1 MKRLSL
7 FILILILSVSLLS
20 GCTKD
25 QPVSDNND
33 DISTHT
39 DIIPREQT
47 FITQMDFALD
57 IFVGKVISVEDLD
70 DNVRF
75 TNFSSGC
82 DDGYKYKIYT
92 IKVEKV
98 YLPYVVTEG
107 TTIKVVSP
115 YIKLSKSN
123 EFVLP
128 LEKGEKY
135 ILTGMP
141 QPYLKEPII
150 VAPANMSAKITKK
163 GELIPISSPAEEMYN
178 GITTLK
184 QLEGCEDFINLCKNG
199 KPKLP
204 EIFYMEKDEE
214 YDWNNTS
221 KYDKRIED
229 AAEKVKAALP
239 VDSKV
244 KMNIDYDNFASP
256 FDS

>member
-47 FITQMDFALD
+47 FNAELEFASD

-75 TNFSSGC
+75 TNFSSGY
-82 DDGYKYKIYT
+82 DDGYRRKIYT

-115 YIKLSKSN
+115 YTKLSKSE
-123 EFVLP
+123 EFISP

-135 ILTGMP
+135 ILSGMP

-150 VAPANMSAKITKK
+150 VAPANMSAKITKD
-163 GELIPISSPAEEMYN
+163 GEIIPISTPAQEMYN
-178 GITTLK
+178 GISTIE
-184 QLEGCEDFINLCKNG
+184 QLERCEDFINLCKNG

-204 EIFYMEKDEE
+204 KIFYMEKDEE
-214 YDWNNTS
+214 YDWNDTS
-221 KYDKRIED
+221 KYDKRVAD
-229 AAEKVKAALP
+229 AVEKIKAALP

>member
-1 MKRLSL
+1 MKKLSL
-7 FILILILSVSLLS
+7 FIIILMLSVSLLS
-20 GCTKD
+20 GCTKN
-25 QPVSDNND
+25 QPVSENND
-33 DISTHT
+33 DISTDT
-39 DIIPREQT
+39 DLIPREQT
-47 FITQMDFALD
+47 FITELEFASD
-57 IFVGKVISVEDLD
+57 IFVGKVISVEDID
-70 DNVRF
+70 KNTRF
-75 TNFSSGC
+75 TNFSG
-82 DDGYKYKIYT
+82 GYALKLYT
-92 IKVEKV
+92 IEIQKN

-115 YIKLSKSN
+115 YTELSTSE
-123 EFVLP
+123 EFILP

-135 ILTGMP
+135 ILSGMP

-163 GELIPISSPAEEMYN
+163 GEIIPISYSAKEMYS
-178 GITTLK
+178 GISTVE
-184 QLEGCEDFINLCKNG
+184 QLESCEDFINLCKNG

-204 EIFYMEKDEE
+204 QIFYMEKDEE
-214 YDWNNTS
+214 YDWDNTS